1 MTTRNRKIIAAFFAF
16 VFLIAG
22 AWLFRE
28 PLSRVA
34 ERLSIYTAYRD
45 GGNFYRTA
53 ERSDFRTDER
63 WLHALLFDH
72 MREGM
77 RGDAR
82 HLPGDPFDKVLGESR
97 RAWKVFPFAGPVSMG
112 NRQGY
117 AVGTDY
123 RSFMQDPWDDLVL
136 RSLYCDVYGYSD
148 EDFRVLGTLSPDGGY
163 TDTHVLLAL
172 LFLRENGCYDRPER
186 EFAIRTVSDMLV
198 RAAEQDGDWSD
209 LFSERIVFLY
219 WAGEG
224 ARVKPEWIDRIVSA
238 QEQDGGWA
246 DEAWGEGS
254 NPHSTGLSMLA
265 LRYFLEE
272 KGSAEF
278 LSPLD
283 RAE

>member
-1 MTTRNRKIIAAFFAF
+1 MTKKNRTIILASLSFA
-16 VFLIAG
+16 LLLATS
-22 AWLFRE
+22 LSFRE

-34 ERLSIYTAYRD
+34 EQLSLYTAYRD
-45 GGNFYRTA
+45 GGNFYRTRD
-53 ERSDFRTDER
+53 RSEFRTDER

-72 MREGM
+72 MRAGM

-82 HLPGDPFDKVLGESR
+82 HIPNDPFDKVLGKNHRS
-97 RAWKVFPFAGPVSMG
+97 WKVFPFSGPVSMG
-112 NRQGY
+112 PRQGY

-123 RSFMQDPWDDLVL
+123 QSFIQDPWDDLVL

-148 EDFRVLGTLSPDGGY
+148 EDFRVLGSLSPDGGY

-186 EFAIRTVSDMLV
+186 DFAIGKVSDMLV
-198 RAAEQDGDWSD
+198 RAAEEDESWSD

-224 ARVKPEWIDRIVSA
+224 ERVKPEWIDRIVRA
-238 QEQDGGWA
+238 QAADGGWA
-246 DEAWGEGS
+246 DASWGEGS

-265 LRYFLEE
+265 IRYFLE
-272 KGSAEF
+272 GSGRVGF
-278 LSPLD
+278 LSPL
-283 RAE
+283 E